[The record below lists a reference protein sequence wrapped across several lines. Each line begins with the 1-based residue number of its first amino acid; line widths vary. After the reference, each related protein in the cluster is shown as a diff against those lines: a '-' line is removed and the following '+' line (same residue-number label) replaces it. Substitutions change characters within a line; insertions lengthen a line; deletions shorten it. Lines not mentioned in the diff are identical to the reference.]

1 MTSSPAGCVFDA
13 ILRSVGACPGGG
25 DSILRDQSVVIT
37 WGRPEEFR
45 GGEGSLEIGLPKGG
59 GFTHLKILLRG
70 GGGSKNAYTVQLYL
84 QYLSLTLVNMILQ
97 KLDCIA
103 TKIQK

>member
-13 ILRSVGACPGGG
+13 ILRSVGACPGG

-45 GGEGSLEIGLPKGG
+45 GGGSLEIGLPKGG
-59 GFTHLKILLRG
+59 GVYSLEDFAE